1 MTRFLAASAAAFVL
15 SLAACSG
22 SGSTGNDMSG
32 LSTGSV
38 HGGDYT
44 DSGTRNPH
52 ATAGQGDF
60 NANTNG
66 VNSSGGY
73 SANSAGGLEGTGAAS
88 GH

>member
-1 MTRFLAASAAAFVL
+1 MNKILMVSAAALAL
-15 SLAACSG
+15 SLGAC
-22 SGSTGNDMSG
+22 TGNAGNDRSG
-32 LSTGSV
+32 MSTGSV

-44 DSGTRNPH
+44 ASGSRLGGI

-66 VNSSGGY
+66 VNSTGGFSASSG
-73 SANSAGGLEGTGAAS
+73 NGLEGTGASS

>member
-1 MTRFLAASAAAFVL
+1 MKKLGMVSAVALAL
-15 SLAACSG
+15 SLGACG
-22 SGSTGNDMSG
+22 GFAGNDRSG
-32 LSTGSV
+32 ESTGSV

-44 DSGTRNPH
+44 ASGSALGGR

-66 VNSSGGY
+66 VNGTGGFSASS
-73 SANSAGGLEGTGAAS
+73 SKGLEGTGAAG

>member
-1 MTRFLAASAAAFVL
+1 MSKIWMAGAAAVAL

-22 SGSTGNDMSG
+22 NFGNDKSG
-32 LSTGSV
+32 MGTGSV

-44 DSGTRNPH
+44 ASGKSGSG
-52 ATAGQGDF
+52 ATAGQGDY

-66 VNSSGGY
+66 VNATGGFSASSGHGY
-73 SANSAGGLEGTGAAS
+73 EGTGAGA